1 MCRLTFLVIAL
12 AVFPS
17 SSASQLAPDTPRLIS
32 PSGPGGLGVHWLK
45 PGAFAQDDDALLV
58 TWAFPGLPPGVRLRG
73 GAGEGTDGQ
82 TAGFA
87 GLDVQSPLVRDDASL
102 PFDLDWQ
109 AGVGVGFGENLLV
122 TVPLGVSAGIS
133 WSSGA
138 VWMAPYVSAGL
149 AADLRLGEEFE
160 GEEFEVYPA
169 LDIGLD
175 LSLDSGR
182 RFILRAASSLGD
194 RQAVAIGL
202 VIGGGGRTRGPS
214 PDRGSGP

>member
-1 MCRLTFLVIAL
+1 
-12 AVFPS
+12 
-17 SSASQLAPDTPRLIS
+17 
-32 PSGPGGLGVHWLK
+32 
-45 PGAFAQDDDALLV
+45 
-58 TWAFPGLPPGVRLRG
+58 
-73 GAGEGTDGQ
+73 
-82 TAGFA
+82 
-87 GLDVQSPLVRDDASL
+87 VRDDASL